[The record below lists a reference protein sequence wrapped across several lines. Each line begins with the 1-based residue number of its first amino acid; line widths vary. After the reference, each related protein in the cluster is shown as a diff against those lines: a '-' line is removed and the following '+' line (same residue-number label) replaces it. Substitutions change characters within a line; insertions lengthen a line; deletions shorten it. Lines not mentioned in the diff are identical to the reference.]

1 MVVTGHHVGLEQTD
15 MSAETDHAQ
24 AAPSMLNAQYQWI
37 GPEQVAAFLQ
47 AHPAVVPALDRLHAC
62 LAGTFAGAHFVLR
75 HLTSAQVPSTA
86 GDGHLLV
93 VVATDY
99 RGDAAEGL
107 GAVLREWGA
116 RHEEARTFV
125 LVAVASE
132 AVDPYAD
139 DAEARALYI
148 RLRSDGYMRYL
159 DAARRFLSDRTDSE
173 ERALAGAELFAAT
186 LRESGPRLDRR
197 GGDPREVLERLRRR
211 EAGADVG

>member
-1 MVVTGHHVGLEQTD
+1 
-15 MSAETDHAQ
+15 MSTETDRAQ
-24 AAPSMLNAQYQWI
+24 AAPSGLNGHYQWI
-37 GPEQVAAFLQ
+37 GPEQVAAFLR
-47 AHPAVVPALDRLHAC
+47 AHPALVPALDRLHAC
-62 LAGTFAGAHFVLR
+62 LTGTFAGAHFVLR
-75 HLTSAQVPSTA
+75 HLTSAQVPSAA

-99 RGDAAEGL
+99 REDAAEGL

-139 DAEARALYI
+139 DADARALYI

-159 DAARRFLSDRTDSE
+159 DAARHFLSDRPHSE
-173 ERALAGAELFAAT
+173 ERALAGAESFT
-186 LRESGPRLDRR
+186 TPLREPSPHLDRR
-197 GGDPREVLERLRRR
+197 GGDPREVLARLRRR
-211 EAGADVG
+211 EAVADVG